1 MKQISFHIKFVV
13 FILAM
18 NTTRGYNEYS
28 IENISM
34 LKQQRALETLTKQ
47 SYNEVSAHAMSH
59 FTYRCNLAV
68 QNCLFQTQWEHVFN
82 KEGAVT
88 KRSSTAIIN
97 NESLNSNLPSY
108 HYCKA
113 FMVGKFCVDDYL
125 KASNDHA
132 ECVNGSAPG
141 NSPAAFKHSIYRNE
155 CKRYYTHFFESSLH
169 SNANRVCCLSS
180 MRQIICFCF
189 IFIHFRF
196 KIFYFFVN

>member
-1 MKQISFHIKFVV
+1 MLRITFHIKFIV

-18 NTTRGYNEYS
+18 NAARGYNEHS

-59 FTYRCNLAV
+59 FTYRCNLAI
-68 QNCLFQTQWEHVFN
+68 QNCLFQTQWEHVFS
-82 KEGAVT
+82 KVT
-88 KRSSTAIIN
+88 KRSHAL
-97 NESLNSNLPSY
+97 NESLNSNSPSY

-125 KASNDHA
+125 KAAHDHA

-155 CKRYYTHFFESSLH
+155 CKRYYAHFFQSSLH
-169 SNANRVCCLSS
+169 SNANRVCFFLSS
-180 MRQIICFCF
+180 CSMRLNYLFLFVCFN
-189 IFIHFRF
+189 IFL
-196 KIFYFFVN
+196 